1 MGWGWGVSGVLT
13 NPLNPLWIRH
23 CTYRRL
29 KRQEKNASEN
39 VVCCK
44 LLPSIT
50 DALNI
55 EANRVDPEL
64 TAPIGA
70 V

>member
-1 MGWGWGVSGVLT
+1 MDKTTFLFKQTVDIIKLT
-13 NPLNPLWIRH
+13 
-23 CTYRRL
+23 L
-29 KRQEKNASEN
+29 KRRKNASEN

-50 DALNI
+50 DEFSI
-55 EANRVDPEL
+55 EANRVDPEQ
-64 TAPIGA
+64 TTHMGA